1 MTAFPDQHSYG
12 NGYSYWLEIDLGA
25 ICGNIQQLKQLC
37 GVPVMAVVK
46 ARGYGHGLVETAL
59 AAEKA
64 GSPWCGVARLEEA
77 VELRKG
83 GYRQRIL
90 VLGYTSPLRVPEA
103 MAHHISLTVYDLEM
117 ARGYAAQAQNCQG
130 CLPLHVKF
138 DTGMGRL
145 GLPPEGGIEFLRW
158 LSQQPGL
165 KLEGVYT
172 HFARAD
178 EPAVPTTGWQLKRF
192 VELINGVEAAGL
204 RPEWVHACNSAGALC
219 YPAARF
225 DLVRI
230 GIAIYGLNPSPEVT
244 LPAGMRPAL
253 TWKTRLTSLKV
264 LPTGHGVS
272 YGHRYFT
279 VQDERIGVI
288 AAGYADGLRRMAGNI
303 ALVGGQRVPVVGSV
317 CMDQCMLQLTHLPD
331 ARIGDEAVLIGS
343 QGSESIRADDLARNW
358 GTINYEVVCGL
369 DDRLPRVYLN
379 G

>member
-1 MTAFPDQHSYG
+1 
-12 NGYSYWLEIDLGA
+12 
-25 ICGNIQQLKQLC
+25 
-37 GVPVMAVVK
+37 MAVVK
-46 ARGYGHGLVETAL
+46 ARGYGHGLVEPAL

-83 GYRQRIL
+83 GYSQRIL

-103 MAHHISLTVYDLEM
+103 MANQISLTVYDGDM
-117 ARGYAAQAQNCQG
+117 AQGYAAQAQNCAG

-145 GLPPEGGIEFLRW
+145 GLRPEGGVDFIQW
-158 LSQQPGL
+158 VSQQPGL

-178 EPAVPTTGWQLKRF
+178 EPAAPTTSWQIRRF
-192 VELINGVEAAGL
+192 EELISGIEAVGL
-204 RPEWVHACNSAGALC
+204 RPQWVHACNSAGALSF
-219 YPAARF
+219 PAGRF
-225 DLVRI
+225 DLVRC

-244 LPAGMRPAL
+244 LPQGMHPAL
-253 TWKTRLTSLKV
+253 AWKTRLTSLKV
-264 LPTGHGVS
+264 LPPGHGVS

-288 AAGYADGLRRMAGNI
+288 AAGYADGLRRVPGNY
-303 ALVGGQRVPVVGSV
+303 ALVNGQRVPVVGSV
-317 CMDQCMLQLTHLPD
+317 CMDQCMLQLSHLPE
-331 ARIGDEAVLIGS
+331 ACIGDEVVLIGS